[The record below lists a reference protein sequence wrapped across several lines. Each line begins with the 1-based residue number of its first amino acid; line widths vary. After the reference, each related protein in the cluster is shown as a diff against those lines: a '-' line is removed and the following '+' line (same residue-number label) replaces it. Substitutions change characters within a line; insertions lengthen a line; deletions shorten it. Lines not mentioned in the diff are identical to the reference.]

1 MTTYTHK
8 KSLRHTTD
16 EQFSEGTTVDG
27 NRLDRAMA
35 EITDHYN
42 SIPAGDVLTRLVETK
57 YVFGYRA
64 NREYLGSKANDGTY
78 YYAHHWPWVPIAN
91 NRFTTGPGYSTSG
104 AGTVEDWQNPYLV
117 KGVALGEASVT
128 NEGRVLPT
136 ITGAGWGYDW
146 YTSLPAANTIGV
158 RDNTDGSFGTPTGGP
173 DNGYQYAWTIAY
185 HFSKPVTIDD
195 LMVNLVNGDDAAG
208 ATAAR
213 APFSVGGAARGSW
226 PVSVVIMVDDFVT
239 REKRENA
246 SIELAAHKYD
256 LSSLKWDPAGHSAG
270 YTDMIPAHQD
280 GLMQGRSWRW
290 RDLNIPIPANSR
302 VRLMVTLPWPKNG
315 DKDFGLSPAGALVKR
330 APFHSFDPSG
340 CLTVLEEVEE

>member
-42 SIPAGDVLTRLVETK
+42 DIPAGDLLTRFVETK

-64 NREYLGSKANDGTY
+64 NREYLGSKAVDGTY

-91 NRFTTGPGYSTSG
+91 NRFTTGSENAATGNG
-104 AGTVEDWQNPYLV
+104 HVEEWQNPYLV
-117 KGVALGEASVT
+117 KGVALDEASVT
-128 NEGRVLPT
+128 NAGRVVPT
-136 ITGAGWGYDW
+136 VSNPGWGFDW
-146 YTSLPAANTIGV
+146 NASIGNTQGR
-158 RDNTDGSFGTPTGGP
+158 RDNTDGSFTSPTGGP
-173 DNGYQYAWTIAY
+173 DNGYQYAWTTAY
-185 HFSKPVTIDD
+185 NFTGPVIVDD
-195 LMVNLVNGDDAAG
+195 LMINLVNGADSATT
-208 ATAAR
+208 TAAR

-226 PVSVVIMVDDFVT
+226 PVSIVIMVDDFVT

-256 LSSLKWDPAGHSAG
+256 LSSLKWDPAGHAAG
-270 YTDMIPAHQD
+270 YTDMAPIHHD

-290 RDLNIPIPANSR
+290 RDLNIPVPAGAR